1 MAIEQSSWENTW
13 RLIPEEEREEIFSGT
28 PSPEEADASK
38 EVSETTLD
46 RKEKAFLAFLLDG
59 NQEEARRFAR
69 DNSCSYIA
77 LGEAINEFFADM
89 IGDIVLELLG
99 DDYTVIPDYEDEI
112 RAAITA

>member
-1 MAIEQSSWENTW
+1 M
-13 RLIPEEEREEIFSGT
+13 
-28 PSPEEADASK
+28 
-38 EVSETTLD
+38 SETTLD